1 MDQISTSQ
9 GILGSH
15 EIVLASHLP
24 TNIDMKGIGFNPRS
38 EDMCFSNESGVY
50 IMEKLPFGTTE
61 KITHFDLR
69 RHPWGYSF

>member
-1 MDQISTSQ
+1 
-9 GILGSH
+9 
-15 EIVLASHLP
+15 
-24 TNIDMKGIGFNPRS
+24 MKGIGFNPRS